1 MTTQELRELL
11 ELLNEQ
17 RVTSF
22 EHKDLKLTLIPSGP
36 KPEKQEEKTVEDDLL
51 FWSTK

>member
-1 MTTQELRELL
+1 MSIEELKQLL

-22 EHKDLKLTLIPSGP
+22 EHKDIKLTLIPSGP
-36 KPEKQEEKTVEDDLL
+36 KPEKQEEKPSQDDLL
-51 FWSTK
+51 FWSAQ